1 MFNKLKRRKISLET
15 LEELAKTL
23 PVIPTNECCS
33 YIGGGDG
40 SPYNPYTVSEY
51 VQMSQQGFFPGGY
64 VDFNG
69 SSIYVYSSYQTSDYL
84 LPEVEV
90 IGHRNPASGMFGYG
104 DDSGYWGI
112 SPDGKVREPYG
123 YYPPSNGGG
132 GGGGSSS
139 GGDPSEDYGY
149 NDPQGGTP
157 SEWDD
162 IARKLKTY
170 RIYLKGDQNS
180 VNGQRMAQVLTK
192 LWGSA
197 SFIDFLDRVKS
208 HGINVDL
215 VFGSFPVTEGVSRK
229 GLTTAT
235 LGSERP
241 MPINEKIGTNV
252 LERPDAIAAASTI
265 VHETIHS
272 RLLGVLEAYKIDPT
286 KLNDPN
292 SEAYKTFHSSEFKLA
307 YPGLYDHYS
316 RYPWQHSEHEMIAQY
331 YRPMIEQI
339 LREAFP
345 GRDEEHYIALAWS
358 GLEDTQAWKN
368 LDDNLQW
375 RYKDIIIKIKG
386 I

>member
-23 PVIPTNECCS
+23 PVIPMNECCS

-40 SPYNPYTVSEY
+40 SQNSPYTTSEY

-84 LPEVEV
+84 LPGVEI

-123 YYPPSNGGG
+123 YYPPSNEGG

-149 NDPQGGTP
+149 NEPQGGTP

-215 VFGSFPVTEGVSRK
+215 VFGTFPVKEGVSRK

-241 MPINEKIGTNV
+241 IPINEKIGTNV

-307 YPGLYDHYS
+307 YPGIYDHYS

-358 GLEDTQAWKN
+358 GLDKTQAWEN
-368 LDDNLQW
+368 LDPDLRK
-375 RYKDIIIKIKG
+375 RYYDIITNIKG